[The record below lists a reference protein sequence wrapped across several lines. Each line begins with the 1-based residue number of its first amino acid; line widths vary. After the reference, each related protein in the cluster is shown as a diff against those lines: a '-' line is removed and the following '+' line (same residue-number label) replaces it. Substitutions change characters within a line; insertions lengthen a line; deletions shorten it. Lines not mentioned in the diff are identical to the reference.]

1 MFTDYRLNKKLSIEK
16 VFDGRLERFGI
27 HETCVAEAKPD
38 WRCLTDGN
46 SVLWVEGDEEIDC
59 LLGFGMF
66 NVTEKILTAIE
77 EAFDAEIFSEHQP
90 QFWGN
95 ETEDE
100 WRCDR
105 RKLAEE
111 IQTKLNNL
119 IMRYVRG
126 ESLNIEPY
134 SSFMPVVNIAKDL
147 IIENPVLALPDREAE
162 LLEKA
167 NKICIEKYNA
177 MHSVTEQEL
186 KAVTS
191 SGYFLH

>member
-16 VFDGRLERFGI
+16 IFDGRLERFDV
-27 HETCVAEAKPD
+27 HETFVAEAKPE

-66 NVTEKILTAIE
+66 NATEKILTAIE
-77 EAFDAEIFSEHQP
+77 EAFDAQIFSEHQP

-95 ETEDE
+95 ETENE

-105 RKLAEE
+105 RKTAEE
-111 IQTKLNNL
+111 IQAKLNIL

-147 IIENPVLALPDREAE
+147 IIEKPDLASPDREAE
-162 LLEKA
+162 LLEKT
-167 NKICIEKYNA
+167 NKICIKMYNE
-177 MHSVTEQEL
+177 MHCVTEQEL
-186 KAVTS
+186 KTKTPL
-191 SGYFLH
+191 GYFLQ